1 MVKID
6 GFQEVRQRVDLNS
19 ESIVNIILDF
29 EEERVVKAPTDF
41 SGESIEVVDIADLSK
56 TYPPAIIEK
65 LRLANKEM
73 QKSELREGSPAPGR
87 DCSRGAGLLSS
98 PQTSWRDLSENGSL
112 PRCGIRIPD
121 SR

>member
-19 ESIVNIILDF
+19 ESIVNIIMDF

-41 SGESIEVVDIADLSK
+41 SGESLEVVDITDLSK

-65 LRLANKEM
+65 LKSANKEI
-73 QKSELREGSPAPGR
+73 QNRN
-87 DCSRGAGLLSS
+87 SRRLSHS
-98 PQTSWRDLSENGSL
+98 WKRLFARCRTS
-112 PRCGIRIPD
+112 IRPTD
-121 SR
+121 FLA